1 MNRKYRHLS
10 REERYEIKRM
20 HDLGVSINK
29 IAQELTRSKSTIS
42 MELKR
47 NKVKGKYMPCVAQEK
62 YKKRMCQKELMKNS
76 AASDRVSKQSKLPC
90 FIFNFIHCV

>member
-20 HDLGVSINK
+20 YDLGVSINK
-29 IAQELTRSKSTIS
+29 IAQHLTRSKSTIS

-47 NKVKGKYMPCVAQEK
+47 QNLRYVIANMLKTLTTKLCFYSASLYNIVIAKIKGT
-62 YKKRMCQKELMKNS
+62 
-76 AASDRVSKQSKLPC
+76 SKL
-90 FIFNFIHCV
+90 HEKGTREVGVT